1 MIIFSNSIIY
11 LIITFI
17 IFYCLRR
24 NYNNPFI
31 IDVLVAIFWP
41 TLVLI
46 LIMYFI
52 FKTIDKLAKK

>member
-41 TLVLI
+41 TLLLI
-46 LIMYFI
+46 LIMYLSVLI
-52 FKTIDKLAKK
+52 N